1 MIFDER
7 HDKPVP
13 TCSVEDKIRRMKF
26 TDFLNGINQLTV
38 TVHSEL
44 LTGSYYASFFLLA
57 PLQKMHSMHMPKTLL
72 HHLGINPLSTASSGY
87 QSLEYFIIWVSI
99 P

>member
-26 TDFLNGINQLTV
+26 TNFLNGTNQLTV
-38 TVHSEL
+38 TQR
-44 LTGSYYASFFLLA
+44 TADWFLLRKFLFTGTTA
-57 PLQKMHSMHMPKTLL
+57 KNALNAYAK
-72 HHLGINPLSTASSGY
+72 NFTASSGY
-87 QSLEYFIIWVSI
+87 QSLEYFN
-99 P
+99 